1 MAKCPYWLNFYIS
14 NKRNISIGDET
25 LYITNTAANTHKIEM
40 NSKEYQAFSEL
51 FSRLIF
57 NPDGVSN
64 QFRLENDK
72 VKVVKSMSLQ
82 VYANNRP
89 KSIY

>member
-1 MAKCPYWLNFYIS
+1 MYIV
-14 NKRNISIGDET
+14 NN
-25 LYITNTAANTHKIEM
+25 AANTYKVEM
-40 NSKEYQAFSEL
+40 NSKEYETFSEV
-51 FSRLIF
+51 FDRIIF
-57 NPDGVSN
+57 NPEGVSN
-64 QFRLENDK
+64 QFKLTNDK

>member
-1 MAKCPYWLNFYIS
+1 
-14 NKRNISIGDET
+14 
-25 LYITNTAANTHKIEM
+25 LYINQTAANTYKVEM
-40 NSKEYQAFSEL
+40 NSKEYEAFSEV
-51 FSRLIF
+51 FDRIIF

-64 QFRLENDK
+64 QFKLENNK

>member
-1 MAKCPYWLNFYIS
+1 MYIV
-14 NKRNISIGDET
+14 NV
-25 LYITNTAANTHKIEM
+25 AANTHKIEM
-40 NSKEYQAFSEL
+40 NSKEYEAFSEV
-51 FSRLIF
+51 FGRLIF

-64 QFRLENDK
+64 QFKLENDK

-82 VYANNRP
+82 IYANNRP

>member
-1 MAKCPYWLNFYIS
+1 M
-14 NKRNISIGDET
+14 
-25 LYITNTAANTHKIEM
+25 YITNNAANTYKVEM
-40 NSKEYQAFSEL
+40 NSKEYQAFSEV
-51 FSRLIF
+51 FDRLIF

-64 QFRLENDK
+64 QFKLENNK

-82 VYANNRP
+82 VYANNWP